1 MRSEMEQNNRKFSE
15 MVSGEEDQVDK
26 LMNEM
31 EKEVKIEKEKRK
43 KKLEAFEIEIME
55 EDQVRIKKG

>member
-31 EKEVKIEKEKRK
+31 EKEVKIEKERIN

-55 EDQVRIKKG
+55 EDQVRMRKG